1 MQLMKEVSSTHSSPF
16 FQLRLQA
23 TLNFNLAC
31 PLLVYSNVGSAVTFP
46 TQVIDA
52 VFMVS
57 LVSLAVGAHPRL
69 KLHPN
74 TNPTTIHLMDSTKLI
89 DARLAVLKHITTMML
104 VISSDDDDMTDA
116 ERQEQYNDAE
126 EFADLLLESMQFEIT
141 GTADDGTI
149 SVTCTL
155 LELEAFLDAKANE
168 YLVAEEL

>member
-1 MQLMKEVSSTHSSPF
+1 
-16 FQLRLQA
+16 
-23 TLNFNLAC
+23 
-31 PLLVYSNVGSAVTFP
+31 
-46 TQVIDA
+46 
-52 VFMVS
+52 
-57 LVSLAVGAHPRL
+57 
-69 KLHPN
+69 
-74 TNPTTIHLMDSTKLI
+74 MDSTKLI